1 MPHVEKVKHVVQIER
16 WRFDYMFGIDETS
29 HRTGPYYDI
38 RHIQFAG
45 PILEPKGVL
54 KATHGEVICFPDNRL
69 IGASEQ
75 PIRKF
80 GDRLGSPKPQ
90 EKIRPAG
97 RVSYRG
103 KNYSAH
109 LDFPSDMLHPI
120 LTMLSA
126 GRYRYV
132 IFEAAKGSRDAE
144 IYNFY
149 FSDRKD
155 EDDSAAGWDDV

>member
-1 MPHVEKVKHVVQIER
+1 
-16 WRFDYMFGIDETS
+16 MFGIDETS

-80 GDRLGSPKPQ
+80 GDRLGSRLQ
-90 EKIRPAG
+90 
-97 RVSYRG
+97 
-103 KNYSAH
+103 
-109 LDFPSDMLHPI
+109 
-120 LTMLSA
+120 
-126 GRYRYV
+126 
-132 IFEAAKGSRDAE
+132 
-144 IYNFY
+144 
-149 FSDRKD
+149 RKRQAI
-155 EDDSAAGWDDV
+155 EEN